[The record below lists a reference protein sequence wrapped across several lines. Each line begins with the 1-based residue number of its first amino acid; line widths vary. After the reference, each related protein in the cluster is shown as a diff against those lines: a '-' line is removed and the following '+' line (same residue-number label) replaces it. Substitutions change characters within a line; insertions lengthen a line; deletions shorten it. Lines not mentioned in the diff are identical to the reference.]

1 MSKGNWTK
9 GVHQDHLAHLML
21 SLEPKTAQDLARIS
35 RGTYQNTKVC
45 VLRLRNLGV
54 VRIAGWVHT
63 DPYHVAPLYAL
74 GSDPDVP
81 RPPAK
86 SKLDPERS
94 KRYREQKLIKELEQV
109 ESRFEMDRARK
120 AREAL
125 AQPAFRHWQDCA
137 LFGEYARA
145 LD

>member
-45 VLRLRNLGV
+45 LLRLRNLRR
-54 VRIAGWVHT
+54 VRIAGWTRT
-63 DPYHVAPLYAL
+63 DPHHVSPLYAL
-74 GSDPDVP
+74 GAGPDEP
-81 RPPAK
+81 RPIAK
-86 SKLDPERS
+86 SKIDPDRS
-94 KRYREQKLIKELEQV
+94 KRYREKKAEKELEQI

-125 AQPAFRHWQDCA
+125 SRPVFRHWQDCA

-145 LD
+145 A